1 MTATARR
8 RFIVTF
14 HDQHALENVQRMLTS
29 NFIGLGKAYSA
40 NDPNVVFL
48 YPFPQIS
55 DADIKETLD
64 ELQSVG
70 ALTYDEDDR

>member
-1 MTATARR
+1 MTAMAPR

-14 HDQHALENVQRMLTS
+14 QDQHALENVQRMLRS
-29 NFIGLGKAYSA
+29 NFVGLGKTLCGT
-40 NDPNVVFL
+40 DPRVVFL

-55 DADIKETLD
+55 DAVIKETLD

-70 ALTYDEDDR
+70 ALTYVEDRQ

>member
-1 MTATARR
+1 MTAAAPR

-14 HDQHALENVQRMLTS
+14 CDQHALENVQRMLTS
-29 NFIGLGKAYSA
+29 NFIGLGKVYGGA
-40 NDPNVVFL
+40 DPNVLFL

-64 ELQSVG
+64 ELQGVG
-70 ALTYDEDDR
+70 ALTYVEDRR